1 MRTARRKAVV
11 MGLAALVVTWAAGE
25 LRADDWPQWRGPNRD
40 GISKETGWRT
50 QWPEGGPKVLWRA
63 DVGAGYS
70 SFAVV
75 GGRVYTMG
83 NADKNDT
90 VFCLNADTGEIVWRK
105 SYPCGEG
112 DHPGPRATP
121 TVDGKVVYTLS
132 REGHLLAL
140 DAASGN
146 PIWGKHLP
154 KDFGAKP
161 EQWGFACSPL
171 VLGDRL
177 ILDAGPTLALN
188 KQTGALVWKSGED
201 KAGYSSPTV
210 FEVGGKTLLAVFP
223 EFGPILR
230 QAADGKELARLR
242 WETSYGVNVA
252 TPIVQGNRV
261 FFSSGYDKGCVLL
274 ELGDSGFKEI
284 YQNKNMRNHANGC
297 ILWEGRL
304 YGFDGQVDGGG
315 KLVCLD
321 FQTGERKWQQGG
333 LGTGALML
341 ADGKLIVI
349 SERGELVVAEASPAA
364 YRELARAKVLEK
376 TCWTMPVLSG
386 GRIYCRNHEGKIV
399 CVDVR
404 AK

>member
-1 MRTARRKAVV
+1 MW
-11 MGLAALVVTWAAGE
+11 LSALVVTWAAGVS
-25 LRADDWPQWRGPNRD
+25 RADDWPQWRGPNRD

-210 FEVGGKTLLAVFP
+210 FEVAGKTLLAVFP

-242 WETSYGVNVA
+242 WETEYGVNVA

-261 FFSSGYDKGCVLL
+261 FFSSGYGKGCTLL
-274 ELGDSGFKEI
+274 ELGDSGWKQV
-284 YQNKNMRNHANGC
+284 YQNKNMRNHANSC
-297 ILWEGRL
+297 ILWEGHL

-349 SERGELVVAEASPAA
+349 SERGDLVVAEASPAA
-364 YRELARAKVLEK
+364 YRELARTKVLEK
-376 TCWTMPVLSG
+376 TCWTMPVLAN

-404 AK
+404 AKSL

>member
-1 MRTARRKAVV
+1 
-11 MGLAALVVTWAAGE
+11 
-25 LRADDWPQWRGPNRD
+25 
-40 GISKETGWRT
+40 
-50 QWPEGGPKVLWRA
+50 VL
-63 DVGAGYS
+63 
-70 SFAVV
+70 
-75 GGRVYTMG
+75 
-83 NADKNDT
+83 
-90 VFCLNADTGEIVWRK
+90 
-105 SYPCGEG
+105 
-112 DHPGPRATP
+112 
-121 TVDGKVVYTLS
+121 YTLS

-140 DAASGN
+140 DAASGK

-210 FEVGGKTLLAVFP
+210 FEVAGKTLLAVFP

-230 QAADGKELARLR
+230 QAADGKELARLG
-242 WETSYGVNVA
+242 WKTEYGVNVA

-261 FFSSGYDKGCVLL
+261 FFSSGYGKGCVLL
-274 ELGDSGFKEI
+274 EFGGSGFKEI
-284 YQNKNMRNHANGC
+284 YQNKNMRNHANSC
-297 ILWEGRL
+297 ILWEGHL
-304 YGFDGQVDGGG
+304 YGFDGQVGGGG

-321 FQTGERKWQQGG
+321 FQTGERKWEQGG

-349 SERGELVVAEASPAA
+349 SERGDLVVAEASPAA
-364 YRELARAKVLEK
+364 YRELARTKVLEQ
-376 TCWTMPVLSG
+376 TCWTMPVLAN
-386 GRIYCRNHEGKIV
+386 GRIYCRNHEGKVV

>member
-1 MRTARRKAVV
+1 MKMARRKAAV
-11 MGLAALVVTWAAGE
+11 MGLSALVVTWAAGAS
-25 LRADDWPQWRGPNRD
+25 RADDWPQWRGPNRD

-90 VFCLNADTGEIVWRK
+90 VFCLNADTGEIVWRQ
-105 SYPCGEG
+105 SYPCGAGE
-112 DHPGPRATP
+112 HPGTRATP

-146 PIWGKHLP
+146 PIWGKQLP

-161 EQWGFACSPL
+161 ARWGFACSPL

-201 KAGYSSPTV
+201 KAGYASTTV
-210 FEVGGKTLLAVFP
+210 FEVAGKTLLAVFP

-242 WETSYGVNVA
+242 WETSYGANVA

-261 FFSSGYDKGCVLL
+261 FFSSGYGKGCTLL
-274 ELGDSGFKEI
+274 ELGDSGWRQV
-284 YQNKNMRNHANGC
+284 YQNKNMRNHANSC
-297 ILWEGRL
+297 ILWEGHL
-304 YGFDGQVDGGG
+304 YGFDGQVG
-315 KLVCLD
+315 
-321 FQTGERKWQQGG
+321 
-333 LGTGALML
+333 